1 MQNDKIVKEN
11 EQKKK
16 YRTILTFQTHDL
28 GH

>member
-1 MQNDKIVKEN
+1 MKNNKIVKEN

-16 YRTILTFQTHDL
+16 YQTTLTFQTHDL